1 MEAGGLSL
9 VSEEGEA
16 GFLLAPVA
24 LGQRGCGNADP
35 GACPTWFPI
44 SRSGLGALESIF

>member
-16 GFLLAPVA
+16 GFLLAPVV
-24 LGQRGCGNADP
+24 LGQRGCDNADSW
-35 GACPTWFPI
+35 ACPKWFPI
-44 SRSGLGALESIF
+44 SRFGVGAPESIF